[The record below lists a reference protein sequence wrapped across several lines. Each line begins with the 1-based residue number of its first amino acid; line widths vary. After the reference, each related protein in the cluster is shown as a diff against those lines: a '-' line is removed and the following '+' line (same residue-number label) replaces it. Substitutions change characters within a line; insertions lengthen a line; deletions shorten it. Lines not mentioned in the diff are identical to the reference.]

1 MRHTNLIP
9 ISAKLVLIL
18 DSILLN
24 RLTYCQQVWHYCK
37 ASDSRKIERL
47 QERGLGVVY
56 KDQQG
61 SPTETSD
68 ILIVEISLNTQ
79 FSTFTSAFISVFLPV
94 NQSER

>member
-37 ASDSRKIERL
+37 ASDSRKMGVKDRKTPRERL
-47 QERGLGVVY
+47 RGGV
-56 KDQQG
+56 QR
-61 SPTETSD
+61 
-68 ILIVEISLNTQ
+68 
-79 FSTFTSAFISVFLPV
+79 STGDLPL
-94 NQSER
+94 